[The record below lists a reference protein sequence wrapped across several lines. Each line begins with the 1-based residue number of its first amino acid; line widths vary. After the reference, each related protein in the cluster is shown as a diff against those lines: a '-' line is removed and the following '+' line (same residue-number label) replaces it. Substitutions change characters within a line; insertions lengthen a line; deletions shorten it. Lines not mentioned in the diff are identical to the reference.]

1 MKREAKEKYAEI
13 SEAIEQAE
21 KAELDRI
28 LDDIASGSKKRLIR
42 IRNNESD
49 IEMITSGAGELRS
62 CLNISGFERRNKTQ
76 CSKRI
81 ATTLSK

>member
-28 LDDIASGSKKRLIR
+28 LDDIASGSKKRVRVQHI
-42 IRNNESD
+42 
-49 IEMITSGAGELRS
+49 GKWRS
-62 CLNISGFERRNKTQ
+62 STHR
-76 CSKRI
+76 
-81 ATTLSK
+81 

>member
-42 IRNNESD
+42 IR
-49 IEMITSGAGELRS
+49 
-62 CLNISGFERRNKTQ
+62 FERRNKTQ